1 MYIEKCV
8 IDSAWGDSTKT
19 VYRFC
24 KESPFARVLLPSKGK
39 GITAAQRPITEYR
52 REQGVKLGFNWRIFR
67 IRGQASARLFEID
80 TNFWKSFFR
89 QRLFTAMGD
98 PGCFSVFGSDE
109 EQHRLLAEHLSSE
122 VAAVTSGGGRR
133 VDIWKMIPG
142 RENHWFD
149 CAVGCMAAASL
160 LGCDLSFDGILAKHR
175 PAAKKPSEPSAA
187 PAARRIVPTGRIV
200 PHR

>member
-1 MYIEKCV
+1 
-8 IDSAWGDSTKT
+8 
-19 VYRFC
+19 
-24 KESPFARVLLPSKGK
+24 VLLPSKGK
-39 GITAAQRPITEYR
+39 GITAGQRPITEYR

-89 QRLFTAMGD
+89 QRIFTAMGD
-98 PGCFSVFGSDE
+98 PGGFSVFGSDE

-122 VAAVTSGGGRR
+122 VATITNGNGRR

-149 CAVGCMAAASL
+149 CAVGCMAAASI
-160 LGCDLSFDGILAKHR
+160 LGCDLSFEGVRAKR
-175 PAAKKPSEPSAA
+175 PATKRPPETLAA